1 MWGQGRN
8 YSQVTTEVSTL
19 SENLAPRPP
28 EHPQKRDDCHSPR
41 EFGID
46 PRGSGPG
53 RVLGWGDGRRR
64 RSPAA
69 GLPRS
74 PAVGPARGA
83 GRHRHRAARRHRR
96 TRGAHAEA
104 GPRPQLRRR
113 DVGVPRRSHRRHRFR
128 PRSSRESR
136 RCRRGGRERGARA
149 AAREAI
155 EESGVEVDPTAL
167 RRWSH
172 WTPPPLQDKRFS
184 TAFFVAP
191 AVAADVRVT
200 IDDGEIRAH
209 RWARPDEVIRRR
221 DAGEV
226 ALAPPTFITL
236 TQLLRH
242 DSVARI
248 LDAAPTGPIEHFS
261 TRVALRDGGWT
272 AVYHGD
278 STFDELGDLGG
289 KGEVDLDAPGPRHR
303 LVMAER
309 WSYQREGC

>member
-1 MWGQGRN
+1 MADDAAPPLPGSPGAPLWDP
-8 YSQVTTEVSTL
+8 
-19 SENLAPRPP
+19 LAVPAATVIVLRDGPDGP
-28 EHPQKRDDCHSPR
+28 EALMLKRDRDLSFAGGMWVFPGGR
-41 EFGID
+41 ID
-46 PRGSGPG
+46 DTDFDPG
-53 RVLGWGDGRRR
+53 APGNPDDADV
-64 RSPAA
+64 
-69 GLPRS
+69 
-74 PAVGPARGA
+74 AVEN
-83 GRHRHRAARRHRR
+83 AAR
-96 TRGAHAEA
+96 
-104 GPRPQLRRR
+104 
-113 DVGVPRRSHRRHRFR
+113 
-128 PRSSRESR
+128 
-136 RCRRGGRERGARA
+136 RA

-261 TRVALRDGGWT
+261 TRVAMRDGGWT

-278 STFDELGDLGG
+278 STFDALGDLGG
-289 KGEVDLDAPGPRHR
+289 MGEVDLDAPGPRHR

>member
-1 MWGQGRN
+1 M
-8 YSQVTTEVSTL
+8 
-19 SENLAPRPP
+19 
-28 EHPQKRDDCHSPR
+28 
-41 EFGID
+41 
-46 PRGSGPG
+46 
-53 RVLGWGDGRRR
+53 
-64 RSPAA
+64 
-69 GLPRS
+69 
-74 PAVGPARGA
+74 
-83 GRHRHRAARRHRR
+83 
-96 TRGAHAEA
+96 
-104 GPRPQLRRR
+104 
-113 DVGVPRRSHRRHRFR
+113 
-128 PRSSRESR
+128 
-136 RCRRGGRERGARA
+136 
-149 AAREAI
+149 
-155 EESGVEVDPTAL
+155 
-167 RRWSH
+167 
-172 WTPPPLQDKRFS
+172 
-184 TAFFVAP
+184 
-191 AVAADVRVT
+191 
-200 IDDGEIRAH
+200 
-209 RWARPDEVIRRR
+209 IRRR